1 MLKVI
6 STIYAN
12 NIKKV
17 KKLSKVYGYARVS
30 TEEQNLDRQIDA
42 LVSAGVLPEN
52 IYKEKISGT
61 KRNRPELDRLL
72 DVLSADDTIII
83 SDLTRISRSSKDLLN
98 IVDKIKEKKANIK
111 SLKDD
116 WLDTTSDNPY
126 NNFLLSVMSGLSQ
139 LERDL
144 ISQRTKEGLKASR
157 ARGRY
162 GGRPSGRRLK
172 SDVVLALYN
181 NNVRITDIAKSCEIS
196 RTTVWRIIKDSKK

>member
-1 MLKVI
+1 M
-6 STIYAN
+6 
-12 NIKKV
+12 
-17 KKLSKVYGYARVS
+17 SKVYGYARVS

-42 LVSAGVLPEN
+42 LISAGVLPEN

-196 RTTVWRIIKDSKK
+196 RTTVWRIIKDSKG